1 MENDVSC
8 KVMPLLIGMRTSRQ
22 MLKPPHSTLAKPI
35 APDRPP
41 TLLSQPLLNTLLAC
55 PCHPTPRPW
64 SQPLATI

>member
-8 KVMPLLIGMRTSRQ
+8 KVLPLLIGMRTSWQ

-35 APDRPP
+35 APDRPQ
-41 TLLSQPLLNTLLAC
+41 TLLSQPLLA
-55 PCHPTPRPW
+55 HPKPSPRPG